1 MMKQM
6 KVKII
11 LNKKFYK
18 KIIIK
23 IIKNEV
29 LRINYLN
36 LKTKITARMYMNRCK
51 V

>member
-1 MMKQM
+1 MMKWM

-11 LNKKFYK
+11 LNKKFNK

-23 IIKNEV
+23 IFKNEV

-36 LKTKITARMYMNRCK
+36 FKTKITTRIYMNRCK
-51 V
+51 I